1 MRIRILTIV
10 SVGITIGLLLGM
22 GIVSVLRGALE
33 GNAPGMEITFTAL
46 VALMAAGLLTYVIKT
61 TH

>member
-1 MRIRILTIV
+1 MRTRVLTIV

-22 GIVSVLRGALE
+22 GLVSLLRVLWNGNLPGLE
-33 GNAPGMEITFTAL
+33 IAFTAL
-46 VALMAAGLLTYVIKT
+46 AALMAAALLSYVVKT

>member
-22 GIVSVLRGALE
+22 ALISLLRALLD
-33 GNAPGMEITFTAL
+33 GNLPGLQIAFTTL
-46 VALMAAGLLTYVIKT
+46 TALMAAALLSYVVKT
-61 TH
+61 TR